1 MSQEHE
7 RILRRIDSYRDE
19 MVEALKDII
28 RIPAISPD
36 YGGEG
41 EKKKADRIKKIVESW
56 GFDSIEEINAPD
68 DRAEGKVRP
77 NLLLSYGK
85 QERKVWIISHMD
97 VVPPG
102 DLAKWSITSPFE
114 PIVKEG
120 KIYGRGSE
128 DNGQSL
134 ISSLFAAKALI
145 DERIDLKRSI
155 GIILVSDEETGSK
168 YGLDYVLKTRPDL
181 IKPSDLVLVPDGGSG
196 DGSFIEIAEKSI
208 LWLRFIIEGKQVHAS
223 LPDKGFNAHRVGAS
237 LASNLD
243 RILSNTY
250 TIEDK
255 LFEPPRSTFEL
266 TMARSSSDSPNIIPG
281 RYEFVLDSRVLPN
294 YRLDDVMEKINTYV
308 KFIGDMF
315 EANIN
320 GEKYPKIRIEVLQR
334 SDAPQP
340 TSPESDVVKILRS
353 AIKLVR
359 GIDTRVGGI
368 GGGTVA
374 ALLRK
379 RGIPA
384 AVWSTID
391 ETAHQP
397 NEYAKIDN
405 LVSDSKVFS
414 LLPIL

>member
-1 MSQEHE
+1 
-7 RILRRIDSYRDE
+7 
-19 MVEALKDII
+19 
-28 RIPAISPD
+28 
-36 YGGEG
+36 
-41 EKKKADRIKKIVESW
+41 
-56 GFDSIEEINAPD
+56 
-68 DRAEGKVRP
+68 
-77 NLLLSYGK
+77 
-85 QERKVWIISHMD
+85 
-97 VVPPG
+97 
-102 DLAKWSITSPFE
+102 
-114 PIVKEG
+114 
-120 KIYGRGSE
+120 
-128 DNGQSL
+128 
-134 ISSLFAAKALI
+134 
-145 DERIDLKRSI
+145 
-155 GIILVSDEETGSK
+155 
-168 YGLDYVLKTRPDL
+168 
-181 IKPSDLVLVPDGGSG
+181 
-196 DGSFIEIAEKSI
+196 
-208 LWLRFIIEGKQVHAS
+208 
-223 LPDKGFNAHRVGAS
+223 
-237 LASNLD
+237 
-243 RILSNTY
+243 
-250 TIEDK
+250 
-255 LFEPPRSTFEL
+255 
-266 TMARSSSDSPNIIPG
+266 
-281 RYEFVLDSRVLPN
+281 
-294 YRLDDVMEKINTYV
+294 MEKINTYV